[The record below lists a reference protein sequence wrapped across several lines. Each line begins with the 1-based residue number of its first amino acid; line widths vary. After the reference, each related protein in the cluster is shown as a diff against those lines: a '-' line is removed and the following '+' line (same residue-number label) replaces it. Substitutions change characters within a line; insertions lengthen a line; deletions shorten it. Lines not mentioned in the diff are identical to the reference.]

1 MEEYHFQGNV
11 INPYTDYY
19 NQVDEQQII
28 GSSIPALPVR
38 RITDDKIPV
47 LKRNHEQFEEEVQL
61 KRRLSRS
68 NSQSDFIASS
78 SEPPAIFPMPAP
90 IRTRSMSITS
100 GTESVLQRRLS
111 SSYGAR
117 QKQFEDVLEKQRIKS
132 ERRRSFSGL
141 SLTSGSRNMSR
152 SMTDQTTNTQYQ
164 QQFQQQEQDHQ
175 QHFPEHEFQQPNE
188 QHNDESDDANNSPP
202 VSTAPTGRRRR
213 KSFSEFGRSVLR
225 KVASFGS
232 LSAFRP
238 RYQQEQIQSAENECA
253 VDDDDD
259 DDDVEND
266 NDSISIRPLT
276 LPFDTPTTP
285 SASPVPS
292 ILHLNIDDQRKL
304 RTQLYKDSI
313 NYKSC
318 DPLRSLSSAA
328 DIANGM
334 SSVNHHQAQPSA
346 PPSSPIRKPITPPP
360 EDGQHENDDV
370 QEENLDND
378 ETSAKLVSPTPGLS
392 HPSTLHQ
399 IQSNYAN

>member
-28 GSSIPALPVR
+28 GASIPALPVR

-90 IRTRSMSITS
+90 VRTRSMSITS

-152 SMTDQTTNTQYQ
+152 SITDQTTNTQYQ
-164 QQFQQQEQDHQ
+164 QQQLQQQDQQQFPEPEFQQI
-175 QHFPEHEFQQPNE
+175 QPNE
-188 QHNDESDDANNSPP
+188 QHDYASDDEEEQTNNSPP
-202 VSTAPTGRRRR
+202 ISTAPTGRRRR
-213 KSFSEFGRSVLR
+213 KSFSEFGRSVLK

-232 LSAFRP
+232 LAAFRP
-238 RYQQEQIQSAENECA
+238 RYQQHQIQAAENECA

-259 DDDVEND
+259 DEEND

-276 LPFDTPTTP
+276 LPFDTQNTP
-285 SASPVPS
+285 AASPVPS

-334 SSVNHHQAQPSA
+334 SSVTHHQIQPSA
-346 PPSSPIRKPITPPP
+346 PPSSPIRKPATPPA
-360 EDGQHENDDV
+360 EDGQQENDDV
-370 QEENLDND
+370 EEENLDND
-378 ETSAKLVSPTPGLS
+378 GTSAKVVSPTPG
-392 HPSTLHQ
+392 TFQ
-399 IQSNYAN
+399 FQ